1 MNNFA
6 APSILFPSAGT
17 NGPISARLPL
27 NGFSHTGLALPD
39 PWGWLQP
46 GQVVVVRREE
56 VFVGKAGLKRGDVHF
71 TFAMM
76 ASFFFQLQSLSCHP
90 AALIGSRVALPC
102 HPPVGHLCVGCRPI
116 ATLRHTRG

>member
-76 ASFFFQLQSLSCHP
+76 ASFFFS
-90 AALIGSRVALPC
+90 AAIIVLP
-102 HPPVGHLCVGCRPI
+102 PSSSDR
-116 ATLRHTRG
+116 